1 MYNLITNIYM
11 INIYK
16 RKQLFGG
23 GGLARISALNSEAI
37 MINIGDY
44 NSKSM
49 GILQFVIVFFVYEE
63 KRQVGGYEEVNSD
76 IIYNIWGFFN
86 IQFIQN
92 IRL

>member
-23 GGLARISALNSEAI
+23 GLARISALNSEAI
-37 MINIGDY
+37 MRNIGDY

-49 GILQFVIVFFVYEE
+49 GIL
-63 KRQVGGYEEVNSD
+63 
-76 IIYNIWGFFN
+76 
-86 IQFIQN
+86 
-92 IRL
+92 